1 MDKPPS
7 SHGLSIIHVHIHQLA
22 KGLPQWG
29 RSHAY
34 SINSNI
40 PLFFGDLISDDII
53 AVVII
58 IVIVIVIISA
68 IIIFLLSLSY
78 HYPII

>member
-58 IVIVIVIISA
+58 IVIVIISA

-78 HYPII
+78 YITLS